1 MGCGGEEDC
10 CDLSLVGHGKQD
22 GERLKVSRKHLCV
35 AKHYFLGGFVFFF
48 FLSLYFVG
56 FFFDKTLFATRLFFG
71 LFLCRGDWRRKLQF
85 PS

>member
-35 AKHYFLGGFVFFF
+35 AKQDFFGRFFF
-48 FLSLYFVG
+48 SAFLEFIFVG
-56 FFFDKTLFATRLFFG
+56 GEESFSFQTENENFK
-71 LFLCRGDWRRKLQF
+71 QF
-85 PS
+85 